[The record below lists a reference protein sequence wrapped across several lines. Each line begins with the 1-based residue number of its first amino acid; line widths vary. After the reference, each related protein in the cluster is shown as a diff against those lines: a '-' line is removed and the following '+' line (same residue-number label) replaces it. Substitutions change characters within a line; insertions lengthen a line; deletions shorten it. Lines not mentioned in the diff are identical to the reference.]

1 MGNVLI
7 EAFSMGI
14 AAEGRDINP
23 LAIRGARVNL
33 RHYGYDDNK
42 VAIQDMNTLQ
52 GHYDAAILDLPYNLC
67 SVFPEGE
74 RRSQSLR
81 RLSDRAVIVST
92 EPLHELL
99 MSTGWKVL
107 RHCDPQGSFVR
118 ISGCANS
125 GATYLFS
132 RVITIFL

>member
-67 SVFPEGE
+67 SVFPERR
-74 RRSQSLR
+74 RRSAKLTSVVRSSCHRQHRAITRVADEHGLEGPASLR
-81 RLSDRAVIVST
+81 PAREFCEDIWLC
-92 EPLHELL
+92 E
-99 MSTGWKVL
+99 
-107 RHCDPQGSFVR
+107 
-118 ISGCANS
+118 
-125 GATYLFS
+125 
-132 RVITIFL
+132 

>member
-74 RRSQSLR
+74 VADAAKLTSVVRSSCHRQHRAITRVADEHGLEGPASL
-81 RLSDRAVIVST
+81 
-92 EPLHELL
+92 H
-99 MSTGWKVL
+99 
-107 RHCDPQGSFVR
+107 DPQGEFCED
-118 ISGCANS
+118 IWLCE
-125 GATYLFS
+125 
-132 RVITIFL
+132 